1 MAGPATARLVMPGGG
16 GEGAVPGVAEG
27 APGYG
32 TAGFRGPA
40 PSLAGVGFRCGALAA
55 LRSAWAGGRAT
66 GVVVTA
72 SHNPVRDNG
81 VKVRP
86 RRPAPPRVA
95 RSNARSNARSAAAP
109 SAAPDSPTAPDDD
122 VQRSGRCVG
131 AAA

>member
-1 MAGPATARLVMPGGG
+1 MAGPTARLVLP
-16 GEGAVPGVAEG
+16 EGAVPGVAEG

-86 RRPAPPRVA
+86 RRPAPPRPRV
-95 RSNARSNARSAAAP
+95 ARSNARSAAAP
-109 SAAPDSPTAPDDD
+109 DSPTAPDDGR
-122 VQRSGRCVG
+122 RSGRCVG

>member
-1 MAGPATARLVMPGGG
+1 MAGPAARLVLP
-16 GEGAVPGVAEG
+16 EGAVPGVAEG

-86 RRPAPPRVA
+86 RRRPGLPGATPGAPRRPGGDG
-95 RSNARSNARSAAAP
+95 RSA
-109 SAAPDSPTAPDDD
+109 
-122 VQRSGRCVG
+122 GRCVG